1 METATKAMIEA
12 PSFDD
17 TSAVQSVLYREY
29 IKEVQSTVKEVLS
42 EIREENPGI
51 SGDKLREAFSD
62 RLHETIDGHG
72 WIIYNAKARLVLWMS
87 DNEDAYYADFGGEDA
102 PSDNTKAF
110 YAMLADCNDYAE
122 RNSLLRDASETDAP
136 AHCVSDET
144 QQDSEEEEEEED
156 N

>member
-1 METATKAMIEA
+1 MEAIKAMIEA

-29 IKEVQSTVKEVLS
+29 IEEVQSTVNEVLS
-42 EIREENPGI
+42 EIREEEPGI
-51 SGDKLREAFSD
+51 SGDRLREAFSD
-62 RLHETIDGHG
+62 RLNEHIDGHG

-110 YAMLADCNDYAE
+110 YAMLQDCTDYAE
-122 RNSLLRDASETDAP
+122 RNSLL
-136 AHCVSDET
+136 
-144 QQDSEEEEEEED
+144 DSEEEEEEEEDTD
-156 N
+156 NGPA

>member
-12 PSFDD
+12 PSFDN

-29 IKEVQSTVKEVLS
+29 IEEVQSTVNEVLS
-42 EIREENPGI
+42 EIREGNPGI

-62 RLHETIDGHG
+62 RLHETIDGHN
-72 WIIYNAKARLVLWMS
+72 WVIYNAKARLVLWMS
-87 DNEDAYYADFGGEDA
+87 DNEDAYYDFGGEDA

-122 RNSLLRDASETDAP
+122 RNSLL
-136 AHCVSDET
+136 
-144 QQDSEEEEEEED
+144 DSEEEEEEGEEETEQ
-156 N
+156 